1 MNRTRL
7 RLWAGLFVLVVF
19 SGGLAAGFAVRP
31 WLDPEPPREFRGRG
45 GPPPSSARRTGRTE
59 RLLDRLDADLELSD
73 DQRGRLREVFEAGR
87 LRFRELNASVREQFE
102 TERTRMNAEIAT
114 ILTAEQMEIFQSRI
128 VRMRRDRFGPR
139 GPDGGR
145 GPRGDRPESRGPRGD
160 RPVRPPR

>member
-31 WLDPEPPREFRGRG
+31 WLDPEPPRGFRGRG
-45 GPPPSSARRTGRTE
+45 GPPPSSVRRTE

-87 LRFRELNASVREQFE
+87 LRFRELDASVREQFE
-102 TERTRMNAEIAT
+102 AERTRMNAEIAT
-114 ILTAEQMEIFQSRI
+114 ILSAEQMEVFESRI
-128 VRMRRDRFGPR
+128 VRMRRDRRDRFGPR

-145 GPRGDRPESRGPRGD
+145 GPRGDRPG
-160 RPVRPPR
+160 RPPR

>member
-31 WLDPEPPREFRGRG
+31 WLDPEPPRGFRGRG
-45 GPPPSSARRTGRTE
+45 GPPPSSVRRTE
-59 RLLDRLDADLELSD
+59 RLLDRLDANLELSD

-87 LRFRELNASVREQFE
+87 LRFRELDASVREQFE
-102 TERTRMNAEIAT
+102 AERTRMNAEIAT
-114 ILTAEQMEIFQSRI
+114 ILTAEQMEVFESRI

-145 GPRGDRPESRGPRGD
+145 GPRGDRPG
-160 RPVRPPR
+160 RPPR

>member
-31 WLDPEPPREFRGRG
+31 WLDPEPPRGFRGRG
-45 GPPPSSARRTGRTE
+45 GPPPSSARRTE

-87 LRFRELNASVREQFE
+87 IRFRELNAGVREQFE
-102 TERTRMNAEIAT
+102 AERAQMNAEIAA
-114 ILTAEQMEIFQSRI
+114 ILTAEQMEVFESRV
-128 VRMRRDRFGPR
+128 VRMRRDRRDRFGPR

-145 GPRGDRPESRGPRGD
+145 GPRGDRPD
-160 RPVRPPR
+160 RPQR

>member
-31 WLDPEPPREFRGRG
+31 WLDPEPPRGFRGRG
-45 GPPPSSARRTGRTE
+45 GPPPSSARRTE
-59 RLLDRLDADLELSD
+59 RLLDRLDANLELSD

-87 LRFRELNASVREQFE
+87 LRFRELDASVREQFE
-102 TERTRMNAEIAT
+102 AERARMNAEIAT
-114 ILTAEQMEIFQSRI
+114 ILTAEQMEIFESRI
-128 VRMRRDRFGPR
+128 VRMRRDRRDRFGPR

-145 GPRGDRPESRGPRGD
+145 GPRGDRPG
-160 RPVRPPR
+160 RPPR

>member
-31 WLDPEPPREFRGRG
+31 WLDPEPPRGFRGRG
-45 GPPPSSARRTGRTE
+45 GPPPSSARRTE
-59 RLLDRLDADLELSD
+59 RLLDRLDANLELSD

-87 LRFRELNASVREQFE
+87 LRFRELDASVREQFE
-102 TERTRMNAEIAT
+102 AERTQMNAEIAT
-114 ILTAEQMEIFQSRI
+114 ILTAEQMEIFESRI
-128 VRMRRDRFGPR
+128 VRMRRDRRDRFGPR

-145 GPRGDRPESRGPRGD
+145 RPRGDRPG
-160 RPVRPPR
+160 RPPR

>member
-31 WLDPEPPREFRGRG
+31 WLDPEPPRGFRGRG
-45 GPPPSSARRTGRTE
+45 GPPPSSARRTE
-59 RLLDRLDADLELSD
+59 RLLDRLDANLELSD

-87 LRFRELNASVREQFE
+87 LRFRELDASVREQFE
-102 TERTRMNAEIAT
+102 AERTRMNAEIAA
-114 ILTAEQMEIFQSRI
+114 ILTAEQMELFESRI
-128 VRMRRDRFGPR
+128 VRMRRDRRDRFGPR

-145 GPRGDRPESRGPRGD
+145 GPRGDRPG
-160 RPVRPPR
+160 RPPR

>member
-1 MNRTRL
+1 MNRTSM

-31 WLDPEPPREFRGRG
+31 WLDPEPPRELRGRG
-45 GPPPSSARRTGRTE
+45 GPPPGSARRTE

-87 LRFRELNASVREQFE
+87 IRFRELNAGVREQFE
-102 TERTRMNAEIAT
+102 AERTRMNAEIAT
-114 ILTAEQMEIFQSRI
+114 ILTAEQMEVFESRI
-128 VRMRRDRFGPR
+128 VRMRRDRRDRFGPR

-145 GPRGDRPESRGPRGD
+145 GPRGGRPD
-160 RPVRPPR
+160 RPPR